1 MKNNTRK
8 NATHSRGFT
17 LIELL
22 VVIAIIG
29 ILATI
34 AVVALQNARAKAR
47 DARRVADVKQMQT
60 ALELYFNDKQ
70 HYPSAAEFT
79 AGSIVSTSTQGTT
92 TYMAVIPTPPS
103 PADGICTSDNNSS
116 YIYSPSSDG
125 GSYTISY
132 CLGGNVSAVA
142 PGNHCA
148 TPAGIS
154 DGSGCFCPAVM
165 AGSGTA
171 QDPYKMCSG
180 NQLQNINNNLN
191 AHYVQASDIDL
202 GEINFLPIGT
212 DANPFTGTYDGG
224 GHKISNL
231 HINLSSTG
239 DVGLFGMISNGAS
252 VSDVNLENVN
262 IVNNGN
268 WYVGALVG
276 RNFGG
281 FINNCSVTGVL
292 TGGDYIGGLVGNN
305 NGNMSTISI
314 GNSHSSVIITS
325 AGSRIGGL
333 VGHNDQ
339 SSLVSDSYSSSV
351 VTGNSNTGGL
361 VGMNETG
368 ASILNSYS
376 IGNVN
381 SGNGFIGY
389 DAGDGIFS
397 NNFYDTNTSGQSDSN
412 GATPETTTWMK
423 TQSSFTNAGW
433 DFTNI
438 WNMASGN
445 YPTLR

>member
-1 MKNNTRK
+1 
-8 NATHSRGFT
+8 
-17 LIELL
+17 
-22 VVIAIIG
+22 
-29 ILATI
+29 
-34 AVVALQNARAKAR
+34 
-47 DARRVADVKQMQT
+47 
-60 ALELYFNDKQ
+60 
-70 HYPSAAEFT
+70 
-79 AGSIVSTSTQGTT
+79 
-92 TYMAVIPTPPS
+92 
-103 PADGICTSDNNSS
+103 
-116 YIYSPSSDG
+116 
-125 GSYTISY
+125 
-132 CLGGNVSAVA
+132 
-142 PGNHCA
+142 
-148 TPAGIS
+148 
-154 DGSGCFCPAVM
+154 M

-333 VGHNDQ
+333 VGQNYGKIVGSYSSSSLTGGDYIGGLVGENEGTTGVIFADYSNGHVSGGSRVGGLVGHNDQ